1 MRGALVR
8 LRNRA
13 LAQAE
18 RRLPALTRLRLPE
31 SLPLEL
37 HRRRIYILPT
47 GFGMFFAV
55 VVASMLLASLN
66 YNNNPALLLTFL
78 AASMAYVS
86 LHQTFRNLN
95 RLGVHRVDGRP
106 VHAGERMQVRISLA
120 AADGRPRRGVRVWLA
135 GTPVEVDIDARG
147 TSVAQLPLQTQR
159 RGWLPVGRL
168 RIDTEFPYGLFVAWS
183 WVHPDSRLLVYPRPE
198 TDTPPLP
205 EGTGSG
211 AALRRREGEDLE
223 GIREHQR
230 SDPLRLVA
238 WKASARAARLL
249 SKDFRDMRGDLLIL
263 DFERMPGL
271 DRERRISRLAR
282 WVLDAR
288 ASDAAF
294 LLRIPGEVIGPGH
307 GPEFC
312 DRCLRALALLPGE
325 GTGDD

>member
-1 MRGALVR
+1 MRKALIR
-8 LRNRA
+8 LRNRVF
-13 LAQAE
+13 AQAE

-31 SLPLEL
+31 SLPQEL

-47 GFGMFFAV
+47 GFGLFFAV
-55 VVASMLLASLN
+55 VVAGMLLASLN

-78 AASMAYVS
+78 VAAMAHVS

-95 RLGVHRVDGRP
+95 RLGVHRVDGEP
-106 VHAGERMQVRISLA
+106 VHAGERMQVRIGLA
-120 AADGRPRRGVRVWLA
+120 AADGRPRRAVRVWLA
-135 GTPVEVDIDARG
+135 GARDEVDVAARG
-147 TSVAQLPLQTQR
+147 ISAAQLSLPTKR

-198 TDTPPLP
+198 PGTPPLP
-205 EGTGSG
+205 EGSGSG
-211 AALRRREGEDLE
+211 AALRRREGEELE
-223 GIREHQR
+223 GIRDHQR
-230 SDPLRLVA
+230 SDPLRLIA
-238 WKASARAARLL
+238 WKASARAQRLL
-249 SKDFRDMRGDLLIL
+249 SKDFRDTRGDLLIL

-271 DRERRISRLAR
+271 DHERRISRLTR

-288 ASDAAF
+288 TSDAAF

-312 DRCLRALALLPGE
+312 ERCLRALALLPGE
-325 GTGDD
+325 GAGDD